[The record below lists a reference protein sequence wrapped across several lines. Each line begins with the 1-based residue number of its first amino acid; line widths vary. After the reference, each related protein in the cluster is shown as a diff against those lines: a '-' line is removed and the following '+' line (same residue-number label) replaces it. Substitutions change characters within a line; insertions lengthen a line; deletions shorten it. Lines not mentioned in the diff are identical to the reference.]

1 MRGLRFHPLDFF
13 QKISNT
19 FLQSGLLSVL
29 DLLMALEDQAWFLRG
44 PSVAPFLPFDD
55 KLEWADMDVDGL
67 EFCAVSVLYKVITSV
82 TGFIWIWSVHIALY
96 VDVSNTI

>member
-19 FLQSGLLSVL
+19 FLQSGQLSVL

-44 PSVAPFLPFDD
+44 PSVVPFLPFDD
-55 KLEWADMDVDGL
+55 KLIGQIWMLMDWNFVQ
-67 EFCAVSVLYKVITSV
+67 SLYSTKLS
-82 TGFIWIWSVHIALY
+82 HQ
-96 VDVSNTI
+96 